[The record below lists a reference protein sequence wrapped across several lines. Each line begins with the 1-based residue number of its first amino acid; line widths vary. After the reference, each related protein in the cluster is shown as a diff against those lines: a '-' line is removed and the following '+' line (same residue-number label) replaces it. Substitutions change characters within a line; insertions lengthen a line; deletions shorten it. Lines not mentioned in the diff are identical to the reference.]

1 MGNEILSGIYSF
13 LITIVGALYNL
24 VATLFELFSMLSK
37 VATVDKDIYGNVI
50 DNFYLI
56 IGVVMLFVI
65 AFSMLKA
72 MINPDDNK
80 ETGNGGKVVKNFV
93 TSVVILLVL
102 PTIFN
107 FAFSFQF
114 SIVDYGT
121 IGRIFGYNNT
131 VDSNST
137 MASAGN
143 SMANSVFTA
152 FFAPSR
158 QECANRK
165 LENDLKAC
173 GDEIKNEDNDSLN
186 TVISEVNSTGYFG
199 SYSSFGKNVAN
210 DEISFNF
217 LVALIAGLYLL
228 YVVFSFCLDLG
239 LRLVKLVFYQIIAPI
254 PVFLRVVPDG
264 KLSNSFNE
272 WIKITVTCYI
282 EVFIRLFVIY
292 FGVYLVAAFTSEQGL
307 GNIIGTGNGVIGLI
321 ANVIIILGVITFIK
335 QAPKLIGDIFGFDSS
350 NMKLGLREKLGAGG
364 LFAAGG
370 AVGSLIAS
378 KGNPLAAIRGWKNG
392 IGNIGAEAKRRQEYE
407 DARKSGVTKRQMMK
421 DYMLNK
427 AGFGSTSDIEKGKIE
442 DNDYKV
448 SNESGEDI
456 VYTKANGEKVIIGKG
471 NSEKINS
478 SDIESLEAAKAENV
492 SKISAHRD
500 RIKNL
505 EQEAASGSS
514 RIQHKKNLKDE
525 AEKKIDEAGSKVT
538 GEFTYYEPDV
548 NGNIEFDSN
557 GNLIAGTEK
566 KFTGTYEQ
574 IIHFKMNNL
583 SPRQIET
590 AQSDEAIRDKMIT
603 DYISK
608 EYSLEDS
615 KIKQD
620 MNSGFRSIQNNGGY
634 EYNTF
639 VYEIDANGNRV
650 VARDNNGKEITTKV
664 KFNVKLE
671 NGNWIIDEDSFV
683 DENGNK
689 MSPQQI
695 QDTGLNGLE
704 NYDLVS
710 KIDKL
715 AKTSNGI
722 INAKKQDIQENEID
736 VIQAQND
743 AIDAIKQQFDDA
755 KDAALRSQEMRQQEI
770 SSKYIANR
778 NNNK

>member
-350 NMKLGLREKLGAGG
+350 NMKLGLKEKFASGG
-364 LFAAGG
+364 LFAAGAAAGG
-370 AVGSLIAS
+370 AITSAVRGFNSSKKHGLRRFGGAIGSGISGARRGLKSGMGAKNFTEMKQAASKAASDVESAKQKRELYSAS
-378 KGNPLAAIRGWKNG
+378 KGGHVIRGRLDDVKGTIATWAGKNKVDEGEANRYDAAANAFDAAHGVAEGVYKNKPDHNKLKEEVSALKSEVSRREQKLAAAG
-392 IGNIGAEAKRRQEYE
+392 IDSTALENFKTLWSHRNDRDLSDNEKTYLNDLQSQISDIDADFISVLNQKEEAE
-407 DARKSGVTKRQMMK
+407 ARKSIHEASEMKKKLSVQMTAVNDLVDAKIKYSDIAGEIVTDDVYKELKPVDGGNIDNLINKIKNNDLILMEDLK
-421 DYMLNK
+421 DVDLNSLEKFLDK
-427 AGFGSTSDIEKGKIE
+427 AG
-442 DNDYKV
+442 
-448 SNESGEDI
+448 
-456 VYTKANGEKVIIGKG
+456 
-471 NSEKINS
+471 
-478 SDIESLEAAKAENV
+478 
-492 SKISAHRD
+492 
-500 RIKNL
+500 
-505 EQEAASGSS
+505 
-514 RIQHKKNLKDE
+514 
-525 AEKKIDEAGSKVT
+525 
-538 GEFTYYEPDV
+538 
-548 NGNIEFDSN
+548 
-557 GNLIAGTEK
+557 
-566 KFTGTYEQ
+566 
-574 IIHFKMNNL
+574 
-583 SPRQIET
+583 
-590 AQSDEAIRDKMIT
+590 
-603 DYISK
+603 
-608 EYSLEDS
+608 
-615 KIKQD
+615 
-620 MNSGFRSIQNNGGY
+620 
-634 EYNTF
+634 
-639 VYEIDANGNRV
+639 
-650 VARDNNGKEITTKV
+650 
-664 KFNVKLE
+664 
-671 NGNWIIDEDSFV
+671 
-683 DENGNK
+683 
-689 MSPQQI
+689 
-695 QDTGLNGLE
+695 
-704 NYDLVS
+704 
-710 KIDKL
+710 
-715 AKTSNGI
+715 
-722 INAKKQDIQENEID
+722 INAKNIAANKKAAVAHEKALQDD
-736 VIQAQND
+736 
-743 AIDAIKQQFDDA
+743 K
-755 KDAALRSQEMRQQEI
+755 
-770 SSKYIANR
+770 SSDSK
-778 NNNK
+778 

>member
-350 NMKLGLREKLGAGG
+350 SMKLGLREKLGAGG
-364 LFAAGG
+364 LFATGAATGG
-370 AVGSLIAS
+370 AITSAVRGFTGSKKHGIRRVGSALGSGISGAGRGLKSGMGAKNFSEMKQAATKAASDVESKRQERELYSAS
-378 KGNPLAAIRGWKNG
+378 KGGHVIKGRAEDALGTVKTWAGLNKVDEGEANRYDSAANAFDGAHATAEGVYKNKSDH
-392 IGNIGAEAKRRQEYE
+392 NKLKEDVSRLKSEVTRRQDLLRQDLKKNEIDDSVLNE
-407 DARKSGVTKRQMMK
+407 FMSLWDNRNSLKEGEEKQKFEGLKHTISFFDKDFISVLEQKDEADARKTVHEAAEMKKKLSVQMTAVNDFVNAK
-421 DYMLNK
+421 IKFADIAQDITK
-427 AGFGSTSDIEKGKIE
+427 AGTDDSIYKKLKAVPGGDIKGLISKLENNELILESDLK
-442 DNDYKV
+442 DVDLN
-448 SNESGEDI
+448 
-456 VYTKANGEKVIIGKG
+456 
-471 NSEKINS
+471 
-478 SDIESLEAAKAENV
+478 SLEKFLDQAGINA
-492 SKISAHRD
+492 
-500 RIKNL
+500 KNL
-505 EQEAASGSS
+505 A
-514 RIQHKKNLKDE
+514 
-525 AEKKIDEAGSKVT
+525 AEKKAAV
-538 GEFTYYEPDV
+538 
-548 NGNIEFDSN
+548 
-557 GNLIAGTEK
+557 AHEK
-566 KFTGTYEQ
+566 ALQDDK
-574 IIHFKMNNL
+574 
-583 SPRQIET
+583 S
-590 AQSDEAIRDKMIT
+590 SD
-603 DYISK
+603 
-608 EYSLEDS
+608 
-615 KIKQD
+615 
-620 MNSGFRSIQNNGGY
+620 
-634 EYNTF
+634 
-639 VYEIDANGNRV
+639 
-650 VARDNNGKEITTKV
+650 GK
-664 KFNVKLE
+664 
-671 NGNWIIDEDSFV
+671 
-683 DENGNK
+683 
-689 MSPQQI
+689 
-695 QDTGLNGLE
+695 
-704 NYDLVS
+704 
-710 KIDKL
+710 
-715 AKTSNGI
+715 
-722 INAKKQDIQENEID
+722 
-736 VIQAQND
+736 
-743 AIDAIKQQFDDA
+743 
-755 KDAALRSQEMRQQEI
+755 
-770 SSKYIANR
+770 
-778 NNNK
+778 